1 MTAQTAETKESVGE
15 FFRQV
20 RETKGLTLDEV
31 AIKTRI
37 HPEYLKALE
46 ESNFAKLPEQ
56 VFAKGF
62 VRSYAR
68 SLGLDEDDAMRRF
81 TVSAGTFY
89 DKHEERERLRQ
100 QQVEDERKRKA
111 NRKAVI
117 AAAAVAV
124 LGLVLLLTRE
134 QGSVSVMR
142 PAESDASRAKTARE
156 ADRRAKAETAPADH
170 AARPQPSAPSVPAP
184 VQSSKS
190 ASLPTPLTTSD
201 PLAGLPFDGGGG
213 ATEAGMVL
221 ALEASELSWVVVQ
234 TDDASPHEALLRPG
248 DRLTWKAQE
257 KFALTI
263 GNAGGIRGELNGKP
277 LAPFGPK
284 GKVVRDIVLTR

>member
-1 MTAQTAETKESVGE
+1 MTAQAAEAKESVGE

-68 SLGLDEDDAMRRF
+68 SLGLDEEDAMRRF
-81 TVSAGTFY
+81 AVSAGTFY

-117 AAAAVAV
+117 AAAGVAV

-134 QGSVSVMR
+134 QGPVSVMR
-142 PAESDASRAKTARE
+142 APEPE
-156 ADRRAKAETAPADH
+156 ATRAKAAREPERRGKAEGAPAEQG
-170 AARPQPSAPSVPAP
+170 AKPQAPAPSPESGKPATMPAP
-184 VQSSKS
+184 ATS
-190 ASLPTPLTTSD
+190 SD
-201 PLAGLPFDGGGG
+201 PLAGLPIRGGTSEEG
-213 ATEAGMVL
+213 ELVL
-221 ALEASELSWVVVQ
+221 ALEATELSWVVVQ

-248 DRLTWKAQE
+248 DKLTWKAQE
-257 KFALTI
+257 KFALTV
-263 GNAGGIRGELNGKP
+263 GNAGGIRGELNGKA

-284 GKVVRDIVLTR
+284 GRVVRDIVITR

>member
-46 ESNFAKLPEQ
+46 DSNFAKLPEQ

-81 TVSAGTFY
+81 AVTAGTFY

-117 AAAAVAV
+117 GAAGVAV

-134 QGSVSVMR
+134 QGPVSVVR
-142 PAESDASRAKTARE
+142 PVEPDAPRVKTERE
-156 ADRRAKAETAPADH
+156 ADRKGKTEPTPAE
-170 AARPQPSAPSVPAP
+170 SAPKPQAPAP
-184 VQSSKS
+184 VATEPGQSGKPT
-190 ASLPTPLTTSD
+190 SLPTRATSD
-201 PLAGLPFDGGGG
+201 PLAGLPIESG
-213 ATEAGMVL
+213 ASADTELIL
-221 ALEASELSWVVVQ
+221 ALEASELSWVVIQ

-248 DRLTWKAQE
+248 DKLTWKAQE
-257 KFALTI
+257 KFSLTV
-263 GNAGGIRGELNGKP
+263 GNAGGIKGELNGKA

-284 GKVVRDIVLTR
+284 GRVVRDIVITR

>member
-1 MTAQTAETKESVGE
+1 MTGQTVETRESVGE

-46 ESNFAKLPEQ
+46 ASNFAKLPEQ

-68 SLGLDEDDAMRRF
+68 SLGLDEEDAMRRF
-81 TVSAGTFY
+81 TVSAGAFY
-89 DKHEERERLRQ
+89 NKHEERERLRQ

-117 AAAAVAV
+117 ASVAVAV

-142 PAESDASRAKTARE
+142 PAESAKTARE
-156 ADRRAKAETAPADH
+156 TDRRGKTETAPTDRTAK
-170 AARPQPSAPSVPAP
+170 PQPSASAVPASGQP
-184 VQSSKS
+184 GKP
-190 ASLPTPLTTSD
+190 ASLPTPATTSD
-201 PLAGLPFDGGGG
+201 PLAGLPFDGPGSM
-213 ATEAGMVL
+213 EAGLVL
-221 ALEASELSWVVVQ
+221 VLEATELSWVVVQ

-248 DRLTWKAQE
+248 DRLTWKAQQ

-277 LAPFGPK
+277 LASFGPK
-284 GKVVRDIVLTR
+284 GRVARDIVITR

>member
-1 MTAQTAETKESVGE
+1 MTGQTVETKESVGE

-89 DKHEERERLRQ
+89 NKHEERERLRQ

-117 AAAAVAV
+117 AAASVAV
-124 LGLVLLLTRE
+124 LGLILLLTRE

-142 PAESDASRAKTARE
+142 PAEPAKAARE
-156 ADRRAKAETAPADH
+156 ADRRGKTDNATADH
-170 AARPQPSAPSVPAP
+170 AAQPQASTPAP
-184 VQSSKS
+184 AQSGKP
-190 ASLPTPLTTSD
+190 ASLPTPATTSD
-201 PLAGLPFDGGGG
+201 PLAGLPFDGGGS
-213 ATEAGMVL
+213 TEAGLVL
-221 ALEASELSWVVVQ
+221 ALEALELSWVVVQ

-284 GKVVRDIVLTR
+284 GRVVRDIVITK

>member
-1 MTAQTAETKESVGE
+1 MTGQTTDTKESVGE

-81 TVSAGTFY
+81 SVSAGTFY

-117 AAAAVAV
+117 AAAGVAL

-134 QGSVSVMR
+134 QGPVSVMQ
-142 PAESDASRAKTARE
+142 PAEPDAPHMKTERE
-156 ADRRAKAETAPADH
+156 ADRRGKPETPPAESAPKPQAAAPVATAPG
-170 AARPQPSAPSVPAP
+170 
-184 VQSSKS
+184 QSGKP
-190 ASLPTPLTTSD
+190 ASLPTAATTSD
-201 PLAGLPFDGGGG
+201 PLAGLPIDVG
-213 ATEAGMVL
+213 ASADTELVL
-221 ALEASELSWVVVQ
+221 VLEASELSWVVIQ
-234 TDDASPHEALLRPG
+234 TDEASPHEALLRPG
-248 DRLTWKAQE
+248 DKLTWKAQE

-277 LAPFGPK
+277 MASFGPK
-284 GKVVRDIVLTR
+284 GKVVRDIVITR

>member
-1 MTAQTAETKESVGE
+1 MTGQTVDTKESVGE

-81 TVSAGTFY
+81 AVSAGTFY

-117 AAAAVAV
+117 AAAGVAV

-134 QGSVSVMR
+134 QGPVSVMR
-142 PAESDASRAKTARE
+142 PAEPDAPRVKTERE
-156 ADRRAKAETAPADH
+156 ADRRSKTETAPADNVPK
-170 AARPQPSAPSVPAP
+170 PQAPAP
-184 VQSSKS
+184 AATAPGQSGKP
-190 ASLPTPLTTSD
+190 ASLPTRATTSD
-201 PLAGLPFDGGGG
+201 PLAGLPIDGG
-213 ATEAGMVL
+213 AAADTEMVL
-221 ALEASELSWVVVQ
+221 ALEASELSWVVIQ

-248 DRLTWKAQE
+248 DKLTWKAQE

-263 GNAGGIRGELNGKP
+263 GNAGGIRGELNGKAM
-277 LAPFGPK
+277 APFGPK
-284 GKVVRDIVLTR
+284 GRVVRDIVITR

>member
-1 MTAQTAETKESVGE
+1 MTGSMSGMKESVGD

-68 SLGLDEDDAMRRF
+68 SLGLDEEDAMRRF
-81 TVSAGTFY
+81 TVSAGAFY
-89 DKHEERERLRQ
+89 NKHEERERLRQ
-100 QQVEDERKRKA
+100 QQVEDERKRRA

-134 QGSVSVMR
+134 QGTVSVMR
-142 PAESDASRAKTARE
+142 PAEPEAARTKSSAARAARPE
-156 ADRRAKAETAPADH
+156 SGAPAPADSG
-170 AARPQPSAPSVPAP
+170 AKASAPVAHPAAP
-184 VQSSKS
+184 AQQG
-190 ASLPTPLTTSD
+190 SLPTPATTSD
-201 PLAGLPFDGGGG
+201 PLAGLPLDGG
-213 ATEAGMVL
+213 ASTPAPLTLV
-221 ALEASELSWVVVQ
+221 LEATELSWVVVQ
-234 TDDASPHEALLRPG
+234 VDDASPHEALLRPG
-248 DRLTWKAQE
+248 ERLTWKGQD
-257 KFALTI
+257 KFALTV

-284 GKVVRDIVLTR
+284 GRVVRDIVLTR

>member
-1 MTAQTAETKESVGE
+1 MTGQAVETKESVGE

-37 HPEYLKALE
+37 HPDYLKALE

-68 SLGLDEDDAMRRF
+68 SLGLDEEDAIRRF

-111 NRKAVI
+111 NRKVVL
-117 AAAAVAV
+117 AAAGVAV
-124 LGLVLLLTRE
+124 LGLILLLTRE
-134 QGSVSVMR
+134 QGPVSVMR
-142 PAESDASRAKTARE
+142 PAEPDASRAKAARDV
-156 ADRRAKAETAPADH
+156 DRRGKSETPQVEQAAK
-170 AARPQPSAPSVPAP
+170 PQASAPAP
-184 VQSSKS
+184 VVPAQSGRP
-190 ASLPTPLTTSD
+190 ASLPTPATTSD
-201 PLAGLPFDGGGG
+201 PLAGLPLDGG
-213 ATEAGMVL
+213 AAMETGMVL
-221 ALEASELSWVVVQ
+221 ALEATELSWVVVQ

-284 GKVVRDIVLTR
+284 GKVVRDIVITR

>member
-1 MTAQTAETKESVGE
+1 MTGPAAEMKEPVGE

-68 SLGLDEDDAMRRF
+68 SLGLDEEDAMQRF
-81 TVSAGTFY
+81 TATAGAFY
-89 DKHEERERLRQ
+89 NKHEERERMRQ

-117 AAAAVAV
+117 AAAGVAV

-134 QGSVSVMR
+134 QGTVSVLR
-142 PAESDASRAKTARE
+142 PAESE
-156 ADRRAKAETAPADH
+156 APRTKSSATR
-170 AARPQPSAPSVPAP
+170 AARPETGAAAPAASGAKTPAP
-184 VQSSKS
+184 VVSPAPAGRQG
-190 ASLPTPLTTSD
+190 SLPTPPTTSD
-201 PLAGLPFDGGGG
+201 PLAGLPLDGGVSVPL
-213 ATEAGMVL
+213 TLV
-221 ALEASELSWVVVQ
+221 LEATELSWVVVQ
-234 TDDASPHEALLRPG
+234 VDDASPHEALLRPG
-248 DRLTWKAQE
+248 ERLTWKGQE
-257 KFALTI
+257 KFALTV
-263 GNAGGIRGELNGKP
+263 GNAGGIRGELNGKS

>member
-1 MTAQTAETKESVGE
+1 
-15 FFRQV
+15 
-20 RETKGLTLDEV
+20 
-31 AIKTRI
+31 
-37 HPEYLKALE
+37 LKALE

-89 DKHEERERLRQ
+89 NKHEERERLRQ

-117 AAAAVAV
+117 AAASVAV
-124 LGLVLLLTRE
+124 LGLILLLTRE

-142 PAESDASRAKTARE
+142 PAEPAKAARE
-156 ADRRAKAETAPADH
+156 ADRRGKTDNATADH
-170 AARPQPSAPSVPAP
+170 AAQPQASTPVPA
-184 VQSSKS
+184 QSGKP
-190 ASLPTPLTTSD
+190 ASLPTPATTSD
-201 PLAGLPFDGGGG
+201 PLAGLPFSGD
-213 ATEAGMVL
+213 AAAESAMVL

-257 KFALTI
+257 KFSLTI

-284 GKVVRDIVLTR
+284 GKVVRDIVITR